1 MCVLQGD
8 SAHLFSLINIYM
20 TFWQSALQIQQRGK
34 AQLLVVCEKERGE
47 RREEERHLKQPEAA
61 CNALALMSSVKQI
74 NYINSITNKSNNECI
89 NLTIFTSQKVAK
101 LLLERSM
108 LGAGG
113 EVGPGR
119 LAASVAAFPMTRF
132 VIYDLAGKQA
142 RGSQMQPEASP
153 LPAPPP
159 FK

>member
-1 MCVLQGD
+1 
-8 SAHLFSLINIYM
+8 
-20 TFWQSALQIQQRGK
+20 
-34 AQLLVVCEKERGE
+34 
-47 RREEERHLKQPEAA
+47 
-61 CNALALMSSVKQI
+61 MSSVKQI

-101 LLLERSM
+101 LLLERTM

-113 EVGPGR
+113 RGGWPGR

-142 RGSQMQPEASP
+142 RGSQKQPEASP
-153 LPAPPP
+153 LPAPPR